1 MKMEGSNEEMF
12 VDGKG
17 CRISVEIRT
26 DNRLIGCLVL

>member
-1 MKMEGSNEEMF
+1 MF

-26 DNRLIGCLVL
+26 DNSLIGSFVFEYR

>member
-1 MKMEGSNEEMF
+1 MEGSNEEMF

-26 DNRLIGCLVL
+26 DNSFIGSLVV